1 MRERKLPD
9 ADAGGKIP
17 EVSSFQIRL
26 LYKVIK
32 STHPLNEFSLHI
44 LPCCWGFTRPYFILW
59 SVLHAQATC
68 FHKWQMQ
75 ERLVLIDMDFPCSG
89 FQEIFF
95 RL

>member
-1 MRERKLPD
+1 MRERKFPD
-9 ADAGGKIP
+9 AVAGGKIP

-32 STHPLNEFSLHI
+32 STHPLNKI
-44 LPCCWGFTRPYFILW
+44 ACCWGFTRPYFILW
-59 SVLHAQATC
+59 SVLHRQATC

-75 ERLVLIDMDFPCSG
+75 ERLVLINMDFPCSG